1 MVVYEHDVYDSVDL
15 SQLAEGDTI
24 VVNGKNV
31 LVKSKEAD
39 GELICINGGESEGGF
54 NLTSSGGGTFCIVG
68 LNDRHSYYE
77 AGNVTIAVDQECVL
91 IDDADLDNP
100 GKTLYAGD
108 LLSLEDDAY
117 GYTPDNTTVTVAGGK
132 IIEIHRVYTP

>member
-1 MVVYEHDVYDSVDL
+1 MQSWGLTDVGCVRKQNQDAFHIEKLDRHSLLCVVC
-15 SQLAEGDTI
+15 
-24 VVNGKNV
+24 
-31 LVKSKEAD
+31 D
-39 GELICINGGESEGGF
+39 GMGGESEGGF